1 MSAWQIGRT
10 EICRCG
16 KFSLKTTGRAQWLT
30 QWVGPWIWWAMEVLD
45 IVSVHGVHASNIF
58 KLCQSYAEVSP
69 SEERAAS
76 WNRDVTAII
85 SNYFKDLSPVWLAG
99 LELDFESRWF
109 RIKKPKRRN
118 SPFVWKYTSFGLT
131 TLFDHVWEASA
142 DSNLGIACPRF
153 RGTVCVISDNM
164 WWLGG
169 HMVMEWWMSI
179 FCLDPPSCQSPI
191 PTNQDAVW
199 GIAMTFYLKVRTD
212 A

>member
-16 KFSLKTTGRAQWLT
+16 KFCLKTTGRAQWLT

-109 RIKKPKRRN
+109 RIKNQNAGIHSSYESTQALALQR
-118 SPFVWKYTSFGLT
+118 FLT
-131 TLFDHVWEASA
+131 MFEKHLQIRILALLVLVSEVQYA
-142 DSNLGIACPRF
+142 
-153 RGTVCVISDNM
+153 
-164 WWLGG
+164 
-169 HMVMEWWMSI
+169 
-179 FCLDPPSCQSPI
+179 
-191 PTNQDAVW
+191 
-199 GIAMTFYLKVRTD
+199 
-212 A
+212 